1 MKNCLVFIAF
11 TILAYTPSF
20 AQDSVQ
26 FRKIS
31 NQILLQG
38 ECYNNLQYLCKQIGN
53 RLSGTANAA
62 KAVRWAKETLME
74 TGADSVWLQPVE
86 VPIWYRGKEFLS
98 VKFSGNPHYTP
109 LLLTSLG
116 NSTGSDGKLLEA
128 PLLMVNN
135 IEELKALKKNAAKGK
150 IVFFNFRFPQ
160 ELVNTFEGYGQTARF
175 RSIAPNVASAKGAMA
190 IIIRSVSTGADDAPH
205 TGAMRYADSVRPIPA
220 VAIGNNSADKL
231 EAQCKKGQVI
241 AQLQNECKM
250 YGTTKSYNVIAQ
262 INGTEKPNEIVL
274 VGGHLDSWDVGE
286 GAHDDGAGVV
296 QCIEVLRTLKKLNI
310 KPKRTIRAVLFM
322 NEENGLKGGIA
333 YGDSAKAKNEHHI
346 LAIET
351 DAGGFSPRGFGM
363 EMSEAKKQ
371 KIKSYAPLFLPYGVY
386 DFDKDEGGAD
396 ISILQKQGVP
406 VMGLL
411 PDPQRYFDVH
421 HTNQDVFENI
431 NHRELKLCA
440 TVLTQMAW
448 VVSEYGL

>member
-11 TILAYTPSF
+11 IILAYTPSF

-86 VPIWYRGKEFLS
+86 VPIWFRGKEFLS
-98 VKFSGNPHYTP
+98 VKFPGNPNYTP

-205 TGAMRYADSVRPIPA
+205 TGAMRYADSVQAIPA
-220 VAIGNNSADKL
+220 VAIGNISADKL
-231 EAQCKKGQVI
+231 EAECKKGQVM
-241 AQLQNECKM
+241 AQLQNECKL

-262 INGTEKPNEIVL
+262 INGSEKPNEIVL

-333 YGDSAKAKNEHHI
+333 YGDSTKAKNEHHI

-421 HTNQDVFENI
+421 HTPQDVFETI

-448 VVSEYGL
+448 VVSEYGW